1 MRMRE
6 DEQLTDDLNLKEKK
20 KERQE
25 RKTAKHQPH
34 LSKGKGKGKG
44 KRESSPHSTLRQ
56 ISTGLPDPSPH

>member
-25 RKTAKHQPH
+25 RKTAKRQHH
-34 LSKGKGKGKG
+34 LSKGRGN
-44 KRESSPHSTLRQ
+44 RESSLHSTLRQ